1 MGLLLIHRV
10 TGLFPFGSR
19 MDAMLTEKIMNGL
32 FARNDSFNRLTTQCG
47 SSTLCHQLV
56 SELTTRTKVVP

>member
-19 MDAMLTEKIMNGL
+19 MDAMLTKKIMNGL
-32 FARNDSFNRLTTQCG
+32 FARNDSFNRLTTRV
-47 SSTLCHQLV
+47 LPV
-56 SELTTRTKVVP
+56 SP